1 MISEISIR
9 NFRSIGSADIRG
21 DWITTFVGA
30 NDAGKSN
37 VLRALNLFFNGETNP
52 GEKFSFARDY
62 NQFAEARQRRA
73 PQIEVTLTITLP
85 ASYQREDKPAEVRWT
100 KVWRLEGEV
109 ARMETRAY
117 ADGSEFVAR
126 SKVPAL
132 LDRIQYTYIPAIKD
146 RAFFADL
153 NGRLYEVLASVA
165 KEPLQDSAGA
175 FQEQLGA
182 QLRELLESIQTAFGG
197 EASMRLPD
205 DLRAIFESLEI
216 NSGEVPLS
224 RRGDGIKIR
233 HIPMILRFIAKKRDD
248 LLTHGGVKYTH
259 IWGFEEPENN
269 VEMSAAFAM
278 ASELVDL
285 VADSDAF
292 QLFLTTH
299 SPIFYRL
306 DQQARANPDW
316 VVSHFVDKFE
326 GSTRIASKA
335 PDDVDETMGLM
346 PLVAPYVAKAKARF
360 DEVEAELRLARELAD
375 QKKPML
381 FVEGASDKRVLKK
394 AWELFSG
401 KAPDAIHVCD
411 GSGAYGGAN
420 ALRSRALAWLLT
432 VRHRPVKDR
441 VPAIALFDADP
452 AGTEA
457 RVMLAEDIARLDVG
471 LPIFKVL
478 ALPAPPVLVPLLKKG
493 FRLPIDLEAYLTDD
507 MWQACSDKAWLEEV
521 EDPERRLSSTM
532 VRKLAKGGASP
543 YAGLEAAELLRLG
556 SKFSDN
562 GKDRVSRQLANMK
575 DAPARV
581 QLAAFEPMITQISA
595 HLTA

>member
-9 NFRSIGSADIRG
+9 NFRSIDAANVRG

-62 NQFAEARQRRA
+62 NQFAEVRQRRA
-73 PQIEVTLTITLP
+73 PQIEITLTITLP
-85 ASYQREDKPAEVRWT
+85 QSYQREDKPTEVKWT
-100 KVWRLEGEV
+100 KVWRVEGEV
-109 ARMETRAY
+109 TRMESRAY

-153 NGRLYEVLASVA
+153 NGRLYEVLSTVA
-165 KEPLQDSAGA
+165 KEPLKESAGE
-175 FQEQLGA
+175 FQTQLGS
-182 QLRELLESIQTAFGG
+182 QLRELMDNIQSTFGA

-216 NSGEVPLS
+216 NSGDVPLS

-269 VEMSAAFAM
+269 VEMSAAFSM
-278 ASELVDL
+278 ASELVEL
-285 VADSDAF
+285 VADADAF

-306 DQQARANPDW
+306 DQHARAHTDW
-316 VVSHFVDKFE
+316 VVTHFVTKTE
-326 GSTRIASKA
+326 NGTQIISKA
-335 PDDVDETMGLM
+335 PDEVDETMGLM
-346 PLVAPYVAKAKARF
+346 PLVAPYIAKAKARF
-360 DEVEAELRLARELAD
+360 DEVEAELKVARELAD
-375 QKKPML
+375 QRKPTL
-381 FVEGASDKRVLKK
+381 FVEGVSDKRVLKK

-401 KAPDAIHVCD
+401 APDAIHVCD

-432 VRHRPVKDR
+432 IRHRPVKDR
-441 VPAIALFDADP
+441 APAIALFDADP

-457 RVMLAEDIARLDVG
+457 RQKLAEDINRLDIS
-471 LPIFKVL
+471 LPIFKPL
-478 ALPAPPVLVPLLKKG
+478 ALPTPPRLVPLLKKG
-493 FRLPIDLEAYLTDD
+493 FRVPVDLEAYLTDEL
-507 MWQACSDKAWLEEV
+507 WQNCNDKQWLDEV
-521 EDPERRLSSTM
+521 EDPERRLSSQM
-532 VRKLAKGGASP
+532 VRDLAKGGASP
-543 YAGLEAAELLRLG
+543 YAELDEAELLRLR
-556 SKFSDN
+556 SKFSDH
-562 GKDRVSRQLANMK
+562 GKDRVSRQLMNMK
-575 DAPARV
+575 ETAARA
-581 QLAAFEPMITQISA
+581 QLAAFEPLIKQLAT
-595 HLTA
+595 HLVA